1 MKRQYDTLVIG
12 HPSFDFN
19 IDYQDN
25 LITELG
31 GAVFYSSASAYA
43 GGNKVGVVTKLAE
56 KDTDAIKQF
65 VVPREDIFLIPSKK
79 STSIRNKYFTADKE
93 KRKCTCISQADA
105 FTVDD
110 IPDVDSKIYH
120 FAGLIYGDYADGLI
134 EELSKRGK
142 VAVDVQGFLRHAS
155 GDNTD
160 MYFENWADR
169 ERLIPYITYLKTD
182 AAEAEILTG
191 ETDRRKAAKILYDMG
206 AKEVLITHN
215 TEVLAYDG
223 KEIYTCPIKAR
234 SLIGRSGRGDTTF
247 AAYITERQR
256 ASVADSLLFATACVS
271 SKMEK
276 LGPYRGTRKD
286 IEAYIRKFYK

>member
-1 MKRQYDTLVIG
+1 MKKYDTLVIG

-19 IDYQDN
+19 IDWQDN

-56 KDTDAIKQF
+56 KDKDALKKF
-65 VVPREDIFLIPSKK
+65 VIPQEDIFYIPSSK

-93 KRKCTCISQADA
+93 RRKCTCISQADP
-105 FTVDD
+105 FTIDD
-110 IPDVDSKIYH
+110 IPDVESDIYH

-169 ERLIPYITYLKTD
+169 ERLIPYVTYLKTD

-191 ETDRRKAAKILYDMG
+191 KTDRKEAARILYDMG

-223 KEIYTCPIKAR
+223 KRMYTCPIKAR
-234 SLIGRSGRGDTTF
+234 SLVGRSGRGDTTF
-247 AAYITERQR
+247 AAYITERKR
-256 ASVADSLLFATACVS
+256 ASVEEALLFATACVS

-276 LGPYRGTRKD
+276 LGPYTGKRED
-286 IEAYIRKFYK
+286 ILAYIREFY